1 MPFREGTDGT
11 QPFDQDLSQRV
22 QRLSERCD
30 TSTAQAIAAR
40 KSIPSRRAA
49 LLQTRAKIQKEI
61 EEKRENK
68 RRKLESE
75 IENLIKER
83 DSQIKERDSQKAENT
98 IKPLER
104 SEEVAQSLRK
114 AKENIDQLALA
125 LVEQTSAANEQA
137 KFVQRL
143 RIMSASYT
151 S

>member
-30 TSTAQAIAAR
+30 TSTAQAIASR
-40 KSIPSRRAA
+40 KAIPSKRAA
-49 LLQTRAKIQKEI
+49 LLQTRAEIQREI
-61 EEKRENK
+61 AQKRENK
-68 RRKLESE
+68 RRRLENE
-75 IENLIKER
+75 IEKLIKER
-83 DSQIKERDSQKAENT
+83 DSQRDES
-98 IKPLER
+98 IVKPLER
-104 SEEVAQSLRK
+104 SEEVANSLQK
-114 AKENIDQLALA
+114 AKENIDQLAVA

>member
-40 KSIPSRRAA
+40 KTIPSKRAT
-49 LLQTRAKIQKEI
+49 LLQTRAQIQKEI
-61 EEKRENK
+61 DQKREHK

-75 IENLIKER
+75 IENLIKGR
-83 DSQIKERDSQKAENT
+83 DSEHQRSQSIA
-98 IKPLER
+98 KPLER
-104 SEEVAQSLRK
+104 SKDIAQSLRT
-114 AKENIDQLALA
+114 AKEDIDQLAVA